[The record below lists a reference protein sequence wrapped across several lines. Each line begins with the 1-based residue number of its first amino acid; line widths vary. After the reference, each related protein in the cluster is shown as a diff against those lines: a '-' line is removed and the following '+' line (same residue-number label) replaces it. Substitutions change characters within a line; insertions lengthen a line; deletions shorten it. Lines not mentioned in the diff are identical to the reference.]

1 MAAVFPRGLA
11 QRFSPVRLLGQGGM
25 GTVFEAEDT
34 DLRRRVAVKVLSTYG
49 TVSERAAERFRAE
62 ARALARISHPNV
74 VGVYERGID
83 EGTPYLV
90 MEFLDGSDVSD
101 LVRDANRALPVGEA
115 CRIAADTLAGLGAA
129 HREGVLHRDVK
140 PANIRVTADG
150 RVVLYDFGLARLTDE
165 EAITATGEDLM
176 GTPRY
181 MAPERITG
189 WPPQPASD
197 VYGVGACLYFM
208 LTGTDPFGDAE
219 DVGVLLFRAVHEG
232 MPSLRDAGPEFPP
245 GLADAVHALS
255 ARDPATRTSRADAA
269 EALIRPWADAE
280 DVTPDHHPSGQAVR
294 PWDNHAS
301 DREDRSWADH
311 ASGREE
317 RPEEDTAV
325 PEVPFPDERASGPFP
340 PPPQAA
346 PVPWPDDAETTAVP
360 LGEAPEYDW
369 QRVDVLPAHRPAP
382 ESGGVALSEVTRGL
396 VRSRMTEQ
404 TALSRQREAVGL
416 IQRGRLNEAMDRLG
430 GLGAFCAETLGQG
443 HPTTLACHYWQA
455 VCLARQGKA
464 AQALELFARVT
475 AHHGHGRGTEDE

>member
-11 QRFSPVRLLGQGGM
+11 QRFTPVRLLGQGGM

-49 TVSERAAERFRAE
+49 KVSERAAERFRAE
-62 ARALARISHPNV
+62 ARALARIRHPNV

-83 EGTPYLV
+83 EDTPYLV
-90 MEFLDGSDVSD
+90 MEFLDGSDVSE
-101 LVRDANRALPVGEA
+101 LVRANGALPVGEA

-150 RVVLYDFGLARLTDE
+150 RVVLYDFGLARLTGED
-165 EAITATGEDLM
+165 ALTATGSDLI
-176 GTPRY
+176 GTPQY

-189 WPPQPASD
+189 RTPQPASD

-208 LTGTDPFGDAE
+208 LTGTNPFGDTG
-219 DVGVLLFRAVHEG
+219 DLSVLLFRAVYEG
-232 MPSLRDAGPEFPP
+232 VPSLRDAGPEFPS
-245 GLADAVHALS
+245 GLADAVHALTAPDPS
-255 ARDPATRTSRADAA
+255 ARAASAAAA
-269 EALIRPWADAE
+269 EALIRPWARAE
-280 DVTPDHHPSGQAVR
+280 DLR
-294 PWDNHAS
+294 PLDNHAAGQ
-301 DREDRSWADH
+301 EI
-311 ASGREE
+311 
-317 RPEEDTAV
+317 RPEDDDA
-325 PEVPFPDERASGPFP
+325 FPDESPSGPFP
-340 PPPQAA
+340 SPPRAA
-346 PVPWPDDAETTAVP
+346 PGPWPDDDETTP
-360 LGEAPEYDW
+360 LPVTQVPEYDW
-369 QRVDVLPAHRPAP
+369 HQVDVRPADRPAP
-382 ESGGVALSEVTRGL
+382 QSGSVALSETTRGL
-396 VRSRMTEQ
+396 VRSRMTGQ

-430 GLGAFCAETLGQG
+430 GLGAFCAETLGDA

-464 AQALELFARVT
+464 AQALELFARVS

>member
-11 QRFSPVRLLGQGGM
+11 QRFAPVRLLGQGGM

-62 ARALARISHPNV
+62 ARALARIRHPNV

-101 LVRDANRALPVGEA
+101 LVEADRALPVGEA

-140 PANIRVTADG
+140 PGNIRVTADG
-150 RVVLYDFGLARLTDE
+150 RVVLYDFGLARLSGE
-165 EAITATGEDLM
+165 EALTATGEDLI
-176 GTPRY
+176 GTPQY

-189 WPPQPASD
+189 RPPQPASD

-208 LTGTDPFGDAE
+208 LTGTNPLGDAG
-219 DVGVLLFRAVHEG
+219 DLSVLMFRAVHEG
-232 MPSLRDAGPEFPP
+232 MPSLRDAGPHFPP
-245 GLADAVHALS
+245 GLADAVEALS
-255 ARDPATRTSRADAA
+255 ALDPAVRTSRADAA
-269 EALIRPWADAE
+269 EALIRPWADDHAVGRE
-280 DVTPDHHPSGQAVR
+280 PTPPDDDANGWALPAPVGHPS
-294 PWDNHAS
+294 
-301 DREDRSWADH
+301 
-311 ASGREE
+311 
-317 RPEEDTAV
+317 V
-325 PEVPFPDERASGPFP
+325 PSARDAQPA
-340 PPPQAA
+340 AA
-346 PVPWPDDAETTAVP
+346 PWREADEATPVPVT
-360 LGEAPEYDW
+360 EAPEYDW
-369 QRVDVLPAHRPAP
+369 HRVDVRPGHRPAP

-430 GLGAFCAETLGQG
+430 GLGAFCAETLGHG
-443 HPTTLACHYWQA
+443 HPTTLACNYWQA